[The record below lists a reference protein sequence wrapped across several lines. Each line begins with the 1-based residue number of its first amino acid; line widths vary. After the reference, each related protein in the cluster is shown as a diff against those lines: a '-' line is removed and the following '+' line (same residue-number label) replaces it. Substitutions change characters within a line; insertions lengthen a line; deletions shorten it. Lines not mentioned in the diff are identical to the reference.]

1 MRATITQETINE
13 LQTLCAALADLNNTG
28 KYTTF
33 FDFAGHVCTVSV
45 QIYRGKW
52 NRRKKRLIYNYIN
65 IDRPL
70 SEEDKNEGLKDI
82 PQMLE
87 YIKTLKE
94 QIR

>member
-1 MRATITQETINE
+1 MKITAAT
-13 LQTLCAALADLNNTG
+13 LQDLQALCGALADLNNTG
-28 KYTTF
+28 KYTIF
-33 FDFAGHVCTVSV
+33 YDFAGHVCTLSV
-45 QIYRGKW
+45 RIYRGKW

-70 SEEDKNEGLKDI
+70 SEEDKSEGMMDI
-82 PQMLE
+82 PELLE